1 MLISCDFPRVVPAL
15 RFDGEVR
22 WKGAFLYACFLF
34 ESDGRGISTGS
45 LGKSISLSIVLRM
58 LQLQKL
64 SWKITGLLT
73 QTYNYRKLQIT
84 ENLYAGLDLPF
95 FFNVV

>member
-1 MLISCDFPRVVPAL
+1 
-15 RFDGEVR
+15 
-22 WKGAFLYACFLF
+22 
-34 ESDGRGISTGS
+34 
-45 LGKSISLSIVLRM
+45 M